1 MMRSL
6 IVILVSALLGQP
18 AIAHQD
24 FSPVGSW
31 TIQLVTPD
39 GDFKGWAQV
48 KPSQDGG
55 ETYPVELI
63 TEDRCCGGNYAR
75 VKQASIMTIDGGDI
89 YVDSE
94 IEEFLIREEP
104 VKATFYPDDFDLEWE
119 NEATLTGLL
128 NGSTRVEWKR
138 TQNAIS

>member
-1 MMRSL
+1 MRAILGFLLFSL
-6 IVILVSALLGQP
+6 TGLSAFAESEQ
-18 AIAHQD
+18 
-24 FSPVGSW
+24 SPVGNW
-31 TIQLVTPD
+31 TIELVSPY

-48 KPSQDGG
+48 QPSKAGG

-63 TEDRCCGGNYAR
+63 SEDRCCGGNYAR
-75 VKQASIMTIDGGDI
+75 VKQSSVMTIDGGDI

-104 VKATFYPDDFDLEWE
+104 VEATFYPDDFNLEWD
-119 NEATLTGLL
+119 NEGTLTGVL